1 MCLCAPAKRAPCG
14 ALQSSGLGRETGPAE
29 LPTQVKE
36 KLPPNTTLG
45 INHVGQGGKGVAACG
60 PSPTWHCSRG
70 LTWQA
75 SPSPQSSHTNPS
87 KAVHLREPAN
97 YPSQEPGPGGG
108 QHGRLGQ
115 PQGAGVAHS
124 PPATSIATCWP
135 GQNIRI
141 VHFAL
146 GIWQD
151 VRPFLC
157 RSGVVCLYLLHL
169 LCVCCFHGVRFDCS
183 HDWQFQF

>member
-115 PQGAGVAHS
+115 PQGRRTAHQPLPLQPAG
-124 PPATSIATCWP
+124 PAKTSELYTLRWGFGRMCGHFCADQVLCASTCC
-135 GQNIRI
+135 I
-141 VHFAL
+141 
-146 GIWQD
+146 
-151 VRPFLC
+151 C
-157 RSGVVCLYLLHL
+157 
-169 LCVCCFHGVRFDCS
+169 CVCVAS
-183 HDWQFQF
+183 ME